1 MIINTPELTLLFRYI
16 RVQVVSVLGGEPKHW
31 HSDEELD
38 EYLTNID
45 ERMVCLLHDLLVML
59 DYVYTLKLNNID
71 LENEERDILD
81 AAQELILAV
90 KYLSQRDKYLEKWR

>member
-71 LENEERDILD
+71 LENEERDRHPRRSSR
-81 AAQELILAV
+81 ANFS
-90 KYLSQRDKYLEKWR
+90 SQISKSTR